1 MIPAMGITRWLSL
14 FLDMDVSVG
23 CLRAL
28 ARCGYGC
35 SCPFPHDEGVAIN
48 GHSPSAC
55 QKRAEEGQRAQA
67 RERIN
72 EHCAP

>member
-28 ARCGYGC
+28 AHIAGKFKIY
-35 SCPFPHDEGVAIN
+35 V
-48 GHSPSAC
+48 
-55 QKRAEEGQRAQA
+55 
-67 RERIN
+67 
-72 EHCAP
+72 